1 MTNEVQQTRWDRLIR
16 RVSGSIGPGSRV
28 AETISEL
35 FPVLDVERVPGE
47 LLILAGTNICHG
59 AAATTGAAG
68 ELPNVILFN
77 PPDSGHIIT
86 ITQVAVNSNIANDT
100 LRMALDQ
107 GVAGAQVLTERFREG
122 RLITPVSLPVGQ
134 VRTFSNPSQ
143 IAQQVA
149 FVNTTIDARF
159 ISDENG
165 LAIVSPNTK
174 LTVASTVVASSL
186 TVTFWWRERPT
197 QESELQF

>member
-1 MTNEVQQTRWDRLIR
+1 MTYEVQQTRWDRLIR

-28 AETISEL
+28 SETISEL

-47 LLILAGTNICHG
+47 LLILSGTNLCHG
-59 AAATTGAAG
+59 AAAATGAAG
-68 ELPNVILFN
+68 ELANVILFN

-86 ITQVAVNSNIANDT
+86 ITQIAVNGGANGDT
-100 LRMALDQ
+100 IRFALDQ
-107 GVAGAQVLTERFREG
+107 SVTGAQVLTERFREG

-149 FVNTTIDARF
+149 IVAQVVPSTIL
-159 ISDENG
+159 SDRNG
-165 LAIVSPNTK
+165 LAIVSPDTK
-174 LTVASTVVASSL
+174 LTVASTIVA
-186 TVTFWWRERPT
+186 TTINVTFWWRERPA